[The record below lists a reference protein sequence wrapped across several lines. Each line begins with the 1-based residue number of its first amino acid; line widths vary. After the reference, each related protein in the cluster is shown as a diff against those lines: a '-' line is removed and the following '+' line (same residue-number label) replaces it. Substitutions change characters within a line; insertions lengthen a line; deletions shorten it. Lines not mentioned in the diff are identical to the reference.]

1 MTIPHDFYIK
11 FTQPDVLDDTL
22 KFHCKGNFFI
32 HEATQHFSTLHHIH
46 DTDLLTLTGNE
57 LALYPDLD
65 EPPQKSPI
73 VPLPTEH
80 PLYREESCDM
90 FSNQEISLTTLYEI
104 LSPLISRNTHTYK
117 RGYPSGGALYPVE
130 LFCCNLSLEHPW
142 PNSQHIVHVLSKSKK
157 LETIT
162 GGFSVKQLQ
171 NVLLPAHSSV
181 GTPSVALIYF
191 MYLPKALFKYR
202 YRGYRLAILEAGS
215 MYMLTDLRCKDLK
228 LKNRMWSGFTD
239 YQLTKALNLNP
250 ALFLPLCVQFIGH
263 QG

>member
-11 FTQPDVLDDTL
+11 FTQPDILEDTL
-22 KFHCKGNFFI
+22 SFHCKGNFFI
-32 HEATQHFSTLHHIH
+32 HGATQHFSTLHHIH
-46 DTDLLTLTGNE
+46 DKDLLTLTGNE
-57 LALYPDLD
+57 LALYPDQD
-65 EPPQKSPI
+65 TSQKNAPI
-73 VPLPTEH
+73 VALPTEH
-80 PLYREESCDM
+80 PLHREESCDM
-90 FSNQEISLTTLYEI
+90 FNNQEISLTTLYEI
-104 LSPLISRNTHTYK
+104 LSPLISRTSHTYK

-130 LFCCNLSLEHPW
+130 LFCCNLNSENPW
-142 PNSQHIVHVLSKSKK
+142 PNYQHIVHALSRSKK
-157 LETIT
+157 LESIS
-162 GGFSVKQLQ
+162 GCYSAEQLH
-171 NVLLPAHSSV
+171 NILLPTKSTI